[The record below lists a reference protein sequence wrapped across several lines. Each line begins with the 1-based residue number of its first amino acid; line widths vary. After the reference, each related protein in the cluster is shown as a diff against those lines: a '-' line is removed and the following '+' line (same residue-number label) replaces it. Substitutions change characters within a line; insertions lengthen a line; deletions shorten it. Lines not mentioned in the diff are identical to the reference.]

1 MRRTNSAIAMAS
13 PAGMPNFP
21 NPDAIFDSW
30 WPIGIALVAGFLY
43 AVRQYMRGAKC
54 ISTAKLDGKVAI
66 VTGTTSGIGK
76 FVAKDLAKRGCKV
89 YMACRNTELGD
100 KVGKEIKESTKNDH
114 VYCLKCDL
122 TSFDSIHQFVSA
134 FKKSPVL
141 LTHLLLDTLK
151 SSSPSRIV
159 NTAAPAYQLGSV
171 NWEDVNYK
179 TNFVTGTSFAQ
190 SKFALMA
197 FSLELATRLQ
207 DSGVVVNCALPGVV
221 NTHIYRHLPFRKSV
235 FVSMSFSPFIWY
247 FMKTVEDGAQTTLF
261 CAVADMCGKL
271 SGKLFK
277 ECAPH
282 AFVDSVKELEL
293 REKLWKET
301 LKWTGIKEFG
311 VSSE

>member
-1 MRRTNSAIAMAS
+1 M
-13 PAGMPNFP
+13 
-21 NPDAIFDSW
+21 
-30 WPIGIALVAGFLY
+30 
-43 AVRQYMRGAKC
+43 
-54 ISTAKLDGKVAI
+54 
-66 VTGTTSGIGK
+66 
-76 FVAKDLAKRGCKV
+76 
-89 YMACRNTELGD
+89 NT
-100 KVGKEIKESTKNDH
+100 V
-114 VYCLKCDL
+114 
-122 TSFDSIHQFVSA
+122 
-134 FKKSPVL
+134 
-141 LTHLLLDTLK
+141 
-151 SSSPSRIV
+151 
-159 NTAAPAYQLGSV
+159 APAYQLGSV

-190 SKFALMA
+190 SKFALVA

-221 NTHIYRHLPFRKSV
+221 NTRIYRHLPFRKSV

-282 AFVDSVKELEL
+282 AFVDSVKEPEL